1 MAKLL
6 MLVEKP
12 SFSWLENFGSSGIS
26 GNPAKTERKDQER
39 REKKKKIR
47 RKYPC
52 KNPQIICNNLR
63 ILLVPE
69 SVA

>member
-39 REKKKKIR
+39 REKKKENKKKI
-47 RKYPC
+47 P
-52 KNPQIICNNLR
+52 
-63 ILLVPE
+63 V
-69 SVA
+69 